1 MPDQTRRVV
10 LASNNPHKAVEFA
23 ALLAEHLPSWEPLPR
38 PPEVPEVIEDAP
50 TFLGNARLKAEALVA
65 ATGDSAL
72 ADDSGLVVDV
82 LGGAPGVHS
91 ARYAGEGASD
101 SDNVARL
108 LEEMAAHGATDPERR
123 TARFVCVLV
132 LRHPDGSE
140 VVAEG
145 TVEGT
150 IALEP
155 RGHRGFG
162 YDPVFLPT
170 EGYGR
175 TFAEMAESEK
185 NEISHRARALQQ
197 LIEKLKGSTQATTN
211 G

>member
-1 MPDQTRRVV
+1 MPDQQRRVV

-23 ALLAEHLPSWEPLPR
+23 ALLAEHLPTWEPLPR

-50 TFLGNARLKAEALVA
+50 TFLGNARLKAEALVE

-72 ADDSGLVVDV
+72 ADDSGLVVDG

-101 SDNVARL
+101 SENVTKL
-108 LEEMAAHGATDPERR
+108 LKDLAAHGATEPERR

-132 LRHPDGSE
+132 LRHPDGTE

-145 TVEGT
+145 SVEGT
-150 IALEP
+150 IAMEP

-170 EGYGR
+170 EGFGR
-175 TFAEMAESEK
+175 SFAEMSEAEK
-185 NEISHRARALQQ
+185 NEISHRSRALKV
-197 LIEKLKGSTQATTN
+197 LIEKLRA
-211 G
+211 

>member
-1 MPDQTRRVV
+1 MPDQQRRVV

-23 ALLAEHLPSWEPLPR
+23 ALLAEHLPTWEPLPR

-50 TFLGNARLKAEALVA
+50 TFLGNARLKAEALVE

-72 ADDSGLVVDV
+72 ADDSGLVVDG

-101 SDNVARL
+101 SENVTKL
-108 LEEMAAHGATDPERR
+108 LEDLAAHGATEPERR
-123 TARFVCVLV
+123 TARFICVLV
-132 LRHPDGSE
+132 LRHPDGTE

-145 TVEGT
+145 SVEGT
-150 IALEP
+150 IAMEP

-170 EGYGR
+170 EGFGR
-175 TFAEMAESEK
+175 SFAEMSEAEK
-185 NEISHRARALQQ
+185 NEISHRSRALKV
-197 LIEKLKGSTQATTN
+197 LIEKLRA
-211 G
+211 

>member
-1 MPDQTRRVV
+1 MPDQQRRVV

-50 TFLGNARLKAEALVA
+50 TFLGNARLKAEALVD

-72 ADDSGLVVDV
+72 ADDSGLVVDG

-101 SDNVARL
+101 SENVAKL
-108 LEEMAAHGATDPERR
+108 LEDLAAHGATEPERR

-132 LRHPDGSE
+132 LRHPDGTE

-145 TVEGT
+145 SVEGT
-150 IALEP
+150 IAMEP

-170 EGYGR
+170 EGFGR
-175 TFAEMAESEK
+175 TFAEMSEDEK
-185 NEISHRARALQQ
+185 NEISHRSRALHS
-197 LIEKLKGSTQATTN
+197 LIEKLRASPEG
-211 G
+211 